1 MTPEVPSIFIQIETF
16 PKFPIFV
23 FHDQSTGG
31 YDDHDDNGDL
41 YRSSRCMMDSTWGC
55 SQEELKSVG
64 INVKGLM
71 IVRYN
76 LGCPRLERRVST
88 FMQPTQPTQ
97 KNSTSIMILQPLSC
111 QPNTP
116 SSRPEIGML
125 YFFWL
130 NQPQCQ
136 LDIK

>member
-1 MTPEVPSIFIQIETF
+1 MTHDASSIFIQIETF
-16 PKFPIFV
+16 TKFPFFV
-23 FHDQSTGG
+23 YHHQRTSG
-31 YDDHDDNGDL
+31 YDDNDDNGDL

-88 FMQPTQPTQ
+88 FMQPTQ
-97 KNSTSIMILQPLSC
+97 SC
-111 QPNTP
+111 Q
-116 SSRPEIGML
+116 
-125 YFFWL
+125 
-130 NQPQCQ
+130 
-136 LDIK
+136 